1 MPSNAQQLLDLGGQA
16 LERARAHGAE
26 QADVLV
32 IESAD
37 MNAGVRHG
45 VPETIER
52 AESTGIGLRV
62 FVGQSFATLST
73 SDTSADALEKLA
85 SNAVAIARVASADPF
100 AGLADAAQLATH
112 IANIDGDDPFEPS
125 MDMLQRLARDCEEAG
140 RSVRGIANSEGA
152 DASVG
157 RQRIALLTSHGFA
170 QSYGSTHASLACSL
184 IAGEGEAMER
194 DYDYATKVYF
204 TDLPSP
210 ESIGQEAARRTLAR
224 LAPRKIA
231 SQQLPIFF
239 EPRAGRQLLSAFSG
253 AISGSAIARGT
264 SFLKNAM
271 GEAVFADSIRII
283 DDPLLP
289 RGLGSHPF
297 DAEGIAATKRAMVEG
312 GVLQSWLLDC
322 RSARQLGL
330 QSTGHALR
338 GLSSAPYPA
347 ATNLYIEPSTVSPE
361 ALYANV
367 PHGLLVTETIGHGTN
382 LITGDFSVGA
392 NGFWV
397 ENGQVQYPVSEVTI
411 AGNLRDMYRS
421 MQVASDLTFRSST
434 NVPTILIP
442 SMTLA
447 GN

>member
-1 MPSNAQQLLDLGGQA
+1 
-16 LERARAHGAE
+16 
-26 QADVLV
+26 
-32 IESAD
+32 
-37 MNAGVRHG
+37 
-45 VPETIER
+45 
-52 AESTGIGLRV
+52 
-62 FVGQSFATLST
+62 
-73 SDTSADALEKLA
+73 
-85 SNAVAIARVASADPF
+85 
-100 AGLADAAQLATH
+100 
-112 IANIDGDDPFEPS
+112 
-125 MDMLQRLARDCEEAG
+125 
-140 RSVRGIANSEGA
+140 
-152 DASVG
+152 
-157 RQRIALLTSHGFA
+157 
-170 QSYGSTHASLACSL
+170 
-184 IAGEGEAMER
+184 MER

-224 LAPRKIA
+224 LAPRKIG
-231 SQQLPIFF
+231 SQQLPVFF
-239 EPRAGRQLLSAFSG
+239 EPRAGRQLLSAFSS

-297 DAEGIAATKRAMVEG
+297 DAEGIAATKRAMVDA

-361 ALYANV
+361 TLYASV

-392 NGFWV
+392 NGFWI